1 MAPGKNVELQ
11 YFPSGNLGE
20 AEVLRESARKHYSE
34 CLAAFD
40 EPSFWRL
47 SEDSRAECYRFL
59 WLRTFHPAICVRID
73 ITSKGTSEL
82 TKKTG
87 TGECG
92 FGGVGRLTLNKT
104 GWLTKNETGKFL
116 AQLDVYKIWDEP
128 ALEERNGLDGAR
140 WIFEGIK
147 GGKYHVVDRW
157 SPEKGP
163 VRKIGLA
170 MMTKL
175 AKLKLLY
182 DEVY

>member
-1 MAPGKNVELQ
+1 M
-11 YFPSGNLGE
+11 
-20 AEVLRESARKHYSE
+20 
-34 CLAAFD
+34 
-40 EPSFWRL
+40 
-47 SEDSRAECYRFL
+47 
-59 WLRTFHPAICVRID
+59 
-73 ITSKGTSEL
+73 
-82 TKKTG
+82 
-87 TGECG
+87 
-92 FGGVGRLTLNKT
+92 GRLTLNKT